1 MTLTPTSIPQA
12 WVNVR
17 TPFANQPA
25 NIASGM
31 ANDIKRQMLAGS
43 WKFDPMLSGLEGM
56 AQRRA
61 AAEALGQPR
70 LGATSEEVAKAARAI
85 NLVTEEDITLAK
97 QADID
102 ALYIKLEK
110 ENFSNDGSL
119 ANLLQK
125 RQVNEKRRQ
134 TLINKAKEVQK
145 DELGTDGQ
153 YWRRRLLDAEAKK
166 DEAFTAQKKT
176 TMPPGTGDT
185 EFEGV
190 FYNSPNW
197 KKIKKAQKDIEY
209 IKKEMKKNRSPL
221 AGLLL
226 AFFAAPGC

>member
-1 MTLTPTSIPQA
+1 MSLSKTIINCLICPKCKSEVRNINGWYQCESSICGNKYPIIDDVPILINEDNSIFSINDFVMGRPTTI
-12 WVNVR
+12 V
-17 TPFANQPA
+17 T
-25 NIASGM
+25 
-31 ANDIKRQMLAGS
+31 
-43 WKFDPMLSGLEGM
+43 
-56 AQRRA
+56 RR
-61 AAEALGQPR
+61 
-70 LGATSEEVAKAARAI
+70 S
-85 NLVTEEDITLAK
+85 
-97 QADID
+97 
-102 ALYIKLEK
+102 
-110 ENFSNDGSL
+110 GSL

-166 DEAFTAQKKT
+166 DEAFAAQKKT

-197 KKIKKAQKDIEY
+197 KKIKKAQNDIMHV
-209 IKKEMKKNRSPL
+209 KKEMEKRGYTVPNYSL
-221 AGLLL
+221 DVHHAWIVG
-226 AFFAAPGC
+226 